1 MFGLGIQE
9 LIIIFIIALLI
20 FGPKKLPDLGKA
32 LGRGIA
38 EFRKAS
44 DELRDGIVS
53 QIRLEEEMEPPR
65 YPASQAK
72 PQAGQAS
79 SPPSPEVRAD
89 DQGSSAPS
97 AEAKADQPSP
107 GSNVS
112 QVEATP
118 SQTNE
123 PHHA

>member
-44 DELRDGIVS
+44 DELRNGIVS

-65 YPASQAK
+65 SVASPAK
-72 PQAGQAS
+72 PQAGQA
-79 SPPSPEVRAD
+79 D
-89 DQGSSAPS
+89 DQGFSTPS
-97 AEAKADQPSP
+97 AEAKTDQPSP
-107 GSNVS
+107 GSDTS

>member
-53 QIRLEEEMEPPR
+53 QIRLDEDQEAPQH
-65 YPASQAK
+65 PAAQAQPK
-72 PQAGQAS
+72 AEQAP
-79 SPPSPEVRAD
+79 SPPSLEMTAD
-89 DQGSSAPS
+89 QKPVTPPT
-97 AEAKADQPSP
+97 EAKADQPSEGLDVP
-107 GSNVS
+107 

-118 SQTNE
+118 SQTKE